1 MKKKKAISII
11 AVILA
16 ILMVLGLFVSILP
29 SAYAITQDDIDELQR
44 KKEEASARV
53 QEAQERL
60 DGLQEEQSNV
70 LEQKVA
76 LDVQNAA
83 AAEEMN
89 LILQEIAMYD
99 EIIEDKNQEVEQ
111 ARSVEEEQGRRY
123 RTRVRAM
130 EENGGYNILTLL
142 LNAHNFSDFLS
153 ALDDMGEIMESDK
166 TMERQYRDARLETE
180 RVKAEFE
187 AIRAEVQEKQS
198 ALRAEQARIQGQID
212 EANAT
217 LDALAEDIEAA
228 LEQYTLE
235 QAAEEEASEAVTK
248 LIAEYEEQK
257 RREAEAAAAAA
268 RAAWEASGGGLGA
281 GNASGSGSFGWPV
294 PCSSRV
300 TSRFGYRSDP
310 FTGAAAGHA
319 GIDIDGFGHDG
330 DIIVAAAGGTVISAV
345 YSGGGYGNYV
355 LIDHGNG
362 YQTLYAHMSD
372 LAVGSGQWVSA
383 GETIGYLGSTGRS
396 TGTHCHFEIRE
407 NGTPI
412 DPEAY
417 FSGLSHWN
425 C

>member
-1 MKKKKAISII
+1 MKRKKAISII

-29 SAYAITQDDIDELQR
+29 SAYAITQDDIDELQK

-130 EENGGYNILTLL
+130 EENGGYNILALL

-345 YSGGGYGNYV
+345 YSSGGYGNYV

-362 YQTLYAHMSD
+362 FQTLYAHMSD

-396 TGTHCHFEIRE
+396 TGTHCHFEIRD

>member
-1 MKKKKAISII
+1 MKRKKAISII

-362 YQTLYAHMSD
+362 FQTLYAHMSD

-396 TGTHCHFEIRE
+396 TGTHCHFEIRD

>member
-1 MKKKKAISII
+1 MKRKKAISII

-29 SAYAITQDDIDELQR
+29 SAYAITQDDIDELQK

-60 DGLQEEQSNV
+60 DGLKEEQSNV

-166 TMERQYRDARLETE
+166 TLERQYRDARLETE

-187 AIRAEVQEKQS
+187 AVRAEVQEKQS

-345 YSGGGYGNYV
+345 YSEGGYGNYV

-362 YQTLYAHMSD
+362 FQTLYAHMSD

-407 NGTPI
+407 NGNPI